1 MKRII
6 AVFLVLVLGMSVLS
20 GCVRTEITPTLTNQD
35 KVDGNLRQQ
44 TQAIKVGEHTLN
56 AVDLNYFYVDEIA
69 TFQRDNYFYICYL
82 IDTSKPLD
90 EQYID
95 GENKTTWADYFLEK
109 AQNTIRST
117 YSLYD
122 EAVRNGYSLP
132 IKEQETLETQVSSL
146 EIYAKMYGCK
156 NVNDYLACLYG
167 NGATEESYRSY
178 LEITALANSYATAHC
193 NGLQFT
199 ENDLLEYQKEEP
211 YIYNSYSFAQC
222 YFTYTSFI
230 EKEEQGE
237 NGSVSYTEEEREEG
251 TKKAEQAANALAA
264 GKYETVNDFDAAI
277 KALTPNK
284 SAIIRENVLFGNV
297 NSTDS
302 ADSSKWILVEH
313 VTEIVSSQGG
323 GTEQAEQEYSLLQ
336 KWLIDPERREGDMF
350 VLPKTHGSTV
360 AGYLVVRFESCER
373 NEFVMKNIRHIMV
386 AFETTLYKGHSAVP
400 CPTDE
405 EKKAAEVKAER
416 LMEQWREGNQTE
428 ASFAELATTKTADLN
443 SKEKGGLYE
452 NVYPGQLLDAIGEW
466 CYDSSRKVGDCE
478 IVETEKGY
486 HLVYFAGNSNKNY
499 RNYMIEEDLRSLRQT
514 QWEETLVNAMSFELL
529 SKEYLLQVSSDNF
542 GGSIHF
548 DNNSAI
554 NFDNNNSAIYRIEID
569 ANGNVIQS
577 GMAGAYSIYKEKSST
592 GNGAPSIKIG

>member
-20 GCVRTEITPTLTNQD
+20 GCVRTEITPGLTNQD
-35 KVDGNLRQQ
+35 KVDGTIRQQ

-69 TFQRDNYFYICYL
+69 TFQKDNYFYIGFF

-90 EQYID
+90 EQYKD

-146 EIYAKMYGCK
+146 GIYAKMYGCK
-156 NVNDYLACLYG
+156 NVNDYLACVYG

-222 YFTYTSFI
+222 YFSYTSFV

-237 NGSVSYTEEEREEG
+237 NGSVSYTEEEQEEG

-264 GKYETVNDFDAAI
+264 GKYETVNDFDEAI
-277 KALTPNK
+277 KALAPNK

-302 ADSSKWILVEH
+302 ADSSVILVES
-313 VTEIVSSQGG
+313 VTESVSSQGG
-323 GTEQAEQEYSLLQ
+323 GTEQDEQEYSLLQ
-336 KWLIDPERREGDMF
+336 KWLIDPGRREGDMF
-350 VLPKTHGSTV
+350 VLPRTHGSTV
-360 AGYLVVRFESCER
+360 AGYMVVRFEGCER

-416 LMEQWREGNQTE
+416 LMEQWREGKQTE
-428 ASFAELATTKTADLN
+428 ASFAELATTENADLN

-466 CYDSSRKVGDCE
+466 CYDSGRKVGDCE
-478 IVETEKGY
+478 IVETAMGY

-514 QWEETLVNAMSFELL
+514 QWEETLENAMSLELL
-529 SKEYLLQVSSDNF
+529 SKEYLLQVISDNF
-542 GGSIHF
+542 GASISF
-548 DNNSAI
+548 NDNS
-554 NFDNNNSAIYRIEID
+554 SIYIGEID
-569 ANGNVIQS
+569 ANGNIIRS
-577 GMAGAYSIYKEKSST
+577 GTAGVYSIYKEKSNT
-592 GNGAPSIKIG
+592 GNGISSIKIG